1 MGWSRQGVEPM
12 SNNWKVQRKEGRV
25 AVKVPISL
33 HLLDENDDP
42 RTLDIVAENVSREG
56 FRFSLNGAGEQIAY
70 DFKIG
75 REYEVTIQYA
85 RKKLKG
91 IIAIVWKND
100 YYCGVRFVERERGWI
115 VG

>member
-1 MGWSRQGVEPM
+1 MGRYRQRVEQM

-33 HLLDENDDP
+33 QLLDENDDP
-42 RTLDIVAENVSREG
+42 QTLDIVAENVSRDG
-56 FRFSLNGAGEQIAY
+56 FRFAVNGQEGPNAY
-70 DFKIG
+70 EFKLG

-85 RKKLKG
+85 KKKLKG
-91 IIAIVWKND
+91 IIAVVWKND

>member
-1 MGWSRQGVEPM
+1 M

-33 HLLDENDDP
+33 QLLDENDDS
-42 RTLDIVAENVSREG
+42 RTLDVVAENVSHDG
-56 FRFSLNGAGEQIAY
+56 FRFSLNGTNGQSPYE
-70 DFKIG
+70 FKIG

-91 IIAIVWKND
+91 IIAVVWKND

>member
-56 FRFSLNGAGEQIAY
+56 FRFSLNGKDDPVPY